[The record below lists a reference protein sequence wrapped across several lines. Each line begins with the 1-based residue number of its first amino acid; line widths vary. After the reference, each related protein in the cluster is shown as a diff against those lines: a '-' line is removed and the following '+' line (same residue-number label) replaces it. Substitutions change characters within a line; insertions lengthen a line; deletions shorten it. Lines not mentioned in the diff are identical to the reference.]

1 MRISDWSSDV
11 CALPIYRS
19 VALRVPAGSGDARR
33 IEHRVAGAD
42 ANPYLALAT
51 LLAGIHKGIV
61 GEIEPGAPSDGNAAL
76 DYDDGLPFR
85 PRRAIEKLTESCGL
99 ADYFGA
105 DYLRASAACKD
116 AALESFGDRK
126 SPPEYTRVLQ
136 ADLP

>member
-11 CALPIYRS
+11 CSSDLNRS

-61 GEIEPGAPSDGNAAL
+61 ARIDPGAPWDGHAAME
-76 DYDDGLPFR
+76 YDEALPFC
-85 PRRAIEKLTESCGL
+85 PRRAYAKRGEACGR
-99 ADYFGA
+99 AD
-105 DYLRASAACKD
+105 
-116 AALESFGDRK
+116 
-126 SPPEYTRVLQ
+126 
-136 ADLP
+136 